1 MRMDTKEKKRE
12 LRKVAEAM
20 FPEPIIIIGYIE
32 HYIDLMGKVI
42 EDLSSVVDT
51 SQLSPEQQERLNK
64 LKEFL
69 QYSSVDFNNIS
80 DPLESYKL
88 PSALQLK
95 ADTRNIQ
102 RRYLEAQLREGIF
115 D

>member
-1 MRMDTKEKKRE
+1 MDTQEKKRE
-12 LRKVAEAM
+12 LRKIAKEM
-20 FPEPIIIIGYIE
+20 LPESIVIIGYLE
-32 HYIDLMGKVI
+32 HFVDLIGKCV
-42 EDLSSVVDT
+42 EDLSSIIDI
-51 SQLSPEQQERLNK
+51 SQLNEEQQFRLNK

-69 QYSSVDFNNIS
+69 QYSSVDFNNLN
-80 DPLESYKL
+80 DPFEAYKL

-102 RRYLEAQLREGIF
+102 RRYLKAQQREGLLE